1 MCNIDPVIDQ
11 VSFNSI
17 IAMLKIEFVDL
28 IQQKDYDI
36 INQIQLT
43 QYRTFLLLELGS
55 WADIS
60 YSMVVYNFDFD

>member
-1 MCNIDPVIDQ
+1 
-11 VSFNSI
+11 
-17 IAMLKIEFVDL
+17 MLKIEFVDL

-55 WADIS
+55 
-60 YSMVVYNFDFD
+60 

>member
-1 MCNIDPVIDQ
+1 VCNIDPVIDQ

-55 WADIS
+55 
-60 YSMVVYNFDFD
+60 